1 MIAANF
7 RKYPDAMA
15 LQLVL
20 KFGRPV
26 WNTTRPTTRIGRAL
40 RREQAALI
48 KATPQLVRWVKT
60 PTPQW
65 FRDQARRAKALA
77 KKVQQAIA
85 PLVWDL
91 SAEKVAPKGRA
102 PIERTSWA
110 VLELLENYND
120 THHGNQAHPL
130 TGALC
135 NRTGWYHIASGMQL
149 AGASKREILNGW
161 TCANC

>member
-26 WNTTRPTTRIGRAL
+26 WNTSRPSTRIGRAL
-40 RREQAALI
+40 RQGQAALV
-48 KATPQLVRWVKT
+48 KATPQIVAWVKT

-77 KKVQQAIA
+77 QSVRAA
-85 PLVWDL
+85 LGCLVWNVT
-91 SAEKVAPKGRA
+91 AEEPAKRQAVK
-102 PIERTSWA
+102 RTPWA
-110 VLELLENYND
+110 IVELLDDYED